1 MYFCCKGI
9 INVNF
14 SLQVAINLD
23 IIIMYLVWWEK
34 YVIMD
39 SCTKYNVYM
48 DSKQRFN
55 ETSLPDKK

>member
-39 SCTKYNVYM
+39 SYTKYNVYM